1 MNLIETFCKNIFDCQ
16 NQFIITLNDNRCIVH
31 QYELNKFMIENLV
44 TGEMI
49 DAEKCKVTKCGFA
62 IVDFVYNDEGYELC
76 VGILKTLNEIA
87 VINREQN

>member
-16 NQFIITLNDNRCIVH
+16 NQFIITLNDNRCMVH

-49 DAEKCKVTKCGFA
+49 DSEKCKVTKCGFA
-62 IVDFVYNDEGYELC
+62 VVDFTYNGEVYELC
-76 VGILKTLNEIA
+76 VGMLKSLNDIAILNK
-87 VINREQN
+87 